1 MSNPAFLDYLA
12 DVAEDLDAAR
22 KLRGNRFAAFHVQ
35 QAAEKLVKALRIAHG
50 LRPTVDHHIDALL
63 AEIPESELRT
73 RMSGLDDWSDS
84 ATTFRYPGPGGRRRP
99 GPADSD
105 IDAAIAEIESLV
117 PLVRDLA
124 PRG

>member
-1 MSNPAFLDYLA
+1 MINPAFLAYLA

-35 QAAEKLVKALRIAHG
+35 QAAEKLAKAVRIAHG

-63 AEIPESELRT
+63 QEVPPTDLRA
-73 RMSGLDDWSDS
+73 RVAALDDWSAF
-84 ATTFRYPGPGGRRRP
+84 ATAFRYPSPDGRRRT
-99 GPADSD
+99 GPAEAD

-117 PLVRDLA
+117 PLVRALA
-124 PRG
+124 PKA